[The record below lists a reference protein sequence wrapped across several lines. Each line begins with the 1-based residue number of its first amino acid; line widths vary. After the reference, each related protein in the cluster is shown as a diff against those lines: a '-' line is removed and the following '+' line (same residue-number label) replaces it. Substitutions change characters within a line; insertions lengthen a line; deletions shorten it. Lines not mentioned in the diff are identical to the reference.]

1 MRCGPWSRNRRRRA
15 NRRRDSRAERGAI
28 GIFDYTSRVAIASHA
43 SLDAVNDRELL
54 HRFTIAVPLALLVP
68 TACAVAF
75 LNVASLPAAHVNF
88 AGIPWMSITF
98 CVVAT
103 TAITL
108 WLRRRLIRQ
117 IRALSEGRP
126 TDFAWLRRLAIEG
139 VVAVVAFV
147 IGAVVLVG
155 VESQRS
161 GAPHGP
167 LSLWVACGVTLIL
180 IVNVLI
186 QAFLYL
192 QDLFGRYFG
201 RFAEGRTLVPVRW
214 RLVAIG
220 VGNTFVSGT
229 ALLVFQAAYSET
241 VSTDV
246 WLVWGLLMIN
256 AVTLSYLAYA
266 GFAAS
271 VAPLD
276 EALTQ
281 RVTDDKALQPRSV
294 DEVGA
299 LMYQLKRLLETSAA
313 AQRGLRESEAR
324 LRMFAESA
332 SDYFFE
338 IDEDLRYSFF
348 SDRFREITGVDPALI
363 IGRSVNELRRQFNF
377 IDADDLLVDMNEHRP
392 FRSHRFAV
400 ARAAGGQLHV
410 EVSGIPYFDETGR
423 FCGYRCTGT
432 DVTEIVEAQKALR
445 INQAELAQSQKMEA
459 VGQLTGGIAHD
470 FNNLLTVILGNLEL
484 LHLHAAGQPKLMKHI
499 ESATA
504 AAARGGALTQRLLA
518 FSRRQSLHPAS
529 VDVAALLHGM
539 QDLLQR
545 TLGEDIDVDIV
556 VQPGLWR
563 CTVDRNQL
571 ESAILNLALNARDAM
586 PSGGRL
592 TMELDNRAAL
602 AGIGPDVD
610 RSNDYVRL
618 RITDTGRGIE
628 PDVLPHIFEPF
639 FTTKGPGEGSGLG
652 LSMVYGFIN
661 QSGGSVAVTSTVG
674 VGTTAEI
681 VLPRAKA
688 DAREPDDVADR
699 ETRSGQGQ
707 TILVIEDDPGVT
719 AVIGE
724 GLRQLGYRVMH
735 VATGAEALQR
745 IGDIGRIDLV
755 LSDIVLPGGLS
766 GLDIEEAIKRQRPDV
781 RFLFMSGYA
790 QDELDRKGPRKGHGG
805 SPPLDVLRKPFQL
818 TELADRVIE
827 ALAVDA

>member
-1 MRCGPWSRNRRRRA
+1 M
-15 NRRRDSRAERGAI
+15 AI
-28 GIFDYTSRVAIASHA
+28 SSNA
-43 SLDAVNDRELL
+43 SLDAVVSDRELL
-54 HRFTIAVPLALLVP
+54 SRFTIAVPLALLVP
-68 TACAVAF
+68 IACAIAF
-75 LNVASLPAAHVNF
+75 LNVAALPAAHVNL
-88 AGIPWMSITF
+88 AGVPWMSIGF
-98 CVVAT
+98 CVVA
-103 TAITL
+103 AAFITVR
-108 WLRRRLIRQ
+108 LRGLLLRQ
-117 IRALSEGRP
+117 VRALSEGRP
-126 TDFAWLRRLAIEG
+126 TDFGNLKRLAYEG
-139 VVAVVAFV
+139 VVAVAVFV

-155 VESQRS
+155 IESQRPQGGQS
-161 GAPHGP
+161 S
-167 LSLWVACGVTLIL
+167 LSVWVTAGITLVLIL
-180 IVNVLI
+180 NMLL

-192 QDLFGRYFG
+192 QDLFGRFFG
-201 RFAEGRTLVPVRW
+201 RFTEGRMLVPARW
-214 RLVAIG
+214 RLLAIG

-229 ALLVFQAAYSET
+229 ALLIFQAAYNEA

-246 WLVWGLLMIN
+246 WLVWGLLMVN
-256 AVTLSYLAYA
+256 AATLSYLAYA

-271 VAPLD
+271 IAPLD
-276 EALTQ
+276 EALALGAADG
-281 RVTDDKALQPRSV
+281 RALQPRSV

-299 LMYQLKRLLETSAA
+299 LMFRLRGLLDENAN
-313 AQRGLRESEAR
+313 AQRRMRESEAR
-324 LRMFAESA
+324 LRMFAEAA

-338 IDEDLRYSFF
+338 LDSDLRFSFV
-348 SDRFREITGVDPALI
+348 SARFGDITGVDPASL
-363 IGRSVNELRRQFNF
+363 IGRSVLELNNAYRY
-377 IDADDLLVDMNEHRP
+377 ADDVDGQDDFIQHRP
-392 FRSHRFAV
+392 FRNHRFTISRNGISLHLESSAV
-400 ARAAGGQLHV
+400 
-410 EVSGIPYFDETGR
+410 PYFDENGK
-423 FCGYRCTGT
+423 FCGYRGTGT

-484 LHLHAAGQPKLMKHI
+484 LHIHAAGQPKLMKHI

-504 AAARGGALTQRLLA
+504 ASARGGALTQRLLA

-529 VDVAALLHGM
+529 VDVAALLNGM

-545 TLGEDIDVDIV
+545 TLGEDIRVDIV
-556 VQPGLWR
+556 VQAGLWR

-586 PSGGRL
+586 PAGGRL

-602 AGIGPDVD
+602 AGIGSDLERP
-610 RSNDYVRL
+610 NDYVRL

-699 ETRSGQGQ
+699 ETQSGQGQ

-735 VATGAEALQR
+735 VATGAEALQSL
-745 IGDIGRIDLV
+745 GDIGRIDLV

-766 GLDIEEAIKRQRPDV
+766 GLDIEEAIRQQRPDV

-790 QDELDRKGPRKGHGG
+790 QDELDRKGPRKGQG
-805 SPPLDVLRKPFQL
+805 SPPLDVLRKPFPL